1 MVCWEIFSK
10 TKLFV
15 VKDLSLLRRFNKS
28 AVISFSKILS
38 ILENREIG
46 LYVDASS
53 LESFLWMGITL
64 AAFKLIGN
72 IPVEKDKLLIV
83 ARCLDIWSWTRRKIL
98 VGILLGPQ
106 DLLMLRDDITF
117 QIYSWFVA
125 VIMKE
130 SLFFCW

>member
-53 LESFLWMGITL
+53 LKSFLWMGITL
-64 AAFKLIGN
+64 AAFKLVGN

-83 ARCLDIWSWTRRKIL
+83 ARCLDIWPWTRRKIL

-106 DLLMLRDDITF
+106 YLLMLRDDITF